1 MFCREAPTAGARGSV
16 AATAIVWTAIALF
29 GGHEAEGQARGLFRG
44 YEPARVTAMLGPDK
58 APATFRSRTV
68 GIEVA
73 DLDAVRELARRGEFS
88 SLTLNLFDDVEHVA
102 VIERTAPAFSG
113 GYTLSG
119 PIADAEMGSVVLVVN
134 GDVVAGSVW
143 TPEGA
148 WEVHPAGS
156 GMHVIEEVVPMAAVG
171 DCGSPDAAL
180 EAVPFG
186 VARSAPDRSVAAT
199 SDATVADG
207 SRIDIIAYYTAGA
220 KDSMGGTEGVEAK
233 IESHFTTAN
242 RILEDG
248 GAFPRLHL
256 VHLAQTDYTPGPGSI
271 HGGFAAWVKD
281 GTGGEVVQ
289 WEEVEADVLFM
300 FHRYY
305 VGAAGANL
313 ATGGIHYASTFAHE
327 MGHLLGAKHDRYKR
341 CSLANLCGWDTGYEF
356 GTPPFGYGYVNTERR
371 WYTLMSYSSECWSKG
386 LSCSLLH
393 KFSNPDQTYSGVPLG
408 VEGELYTNT
417 PPGPSDVIRTI
428 NNMAKFLA
436 NFRPNVANCESA
448 PYSFSPSSTSVSADG
463 GSFTFEVTAADGC
476 PWTATALGSHL
487 AITDGMFS
495 VGARSVGYAVEGS
508 DLSTARSGSIRI
520 NFLTVPHRRG
530 GNLHLR
536 ATALTIDQEAV
547 PSVPPVTVGRL
558 PDLELRVEDGLRT
571 IDVVDAFYDRNKDIL
586 DYAATSSSPEVATA
600 DVSGSRVTVTPTGVG
615 STTVSVTAT
624 DSGGANGTAR

>member
-1 MFCREAPTAGARGSV
+1 MGGAGMWRKHRFGCADAHSIRGLKLDRVAARARGSV
-16 AATAIVWTAIALF
+16 AATAVAWTAIALF
-29 GGHEAEGQARGLFRG
+29 GGHEAEGQAKRLFRG
-44 YEPARVTAMLGPDK
+44 YEPARVTEMPGPDK
-58 APATFRSRTV
+58 AHVTLRSRTV
-68 GIEVA
+68 GIDVA
-73 DLDAVRELARRGEFS
+73 DLDAVQELARRGGFS

-207 SRIDIIAYYTAGA
+207 SRVDIIAYYTAGA

-271 HGGFAAWVKD
+271 HGDFAAWVKD

-393 KFSNPDQTYSGVPLG
+393 KFSNPDQTYSGVPL
-408 VEGELYTNT
+408 
-417 PPGPSDVIRTI
+417 
-428 NNMAKFLA
+428 
-436 NFRPNVANCESA
+436 
-448 PYSFSPSSTSVSADG
+448 
-463 GSFTFEVTAADGC
+463 
-476 PWTATALGSHL
+476 
-487 AITDGMFS
+487 
-495 VGARSVGYAVEGS
+495 
-508 DLSTARSGSIRI
+508 
-520 NFLTVPHRRG
+520 RG
-530 GNLHLR
+530 
-536 ATALTIDQEAV
+536 
-547 PSVPPVTVGRL
+547 
-558 PDLELRVEDGLRT
+558 
-571 IDVVDAFYDRNKDIL
+571 
-586 DYAATSSSPEVATA
+586 
-600 DVSGSRVTVTPTGVG
+600 
-615 STTVSVTAT
+615 
-624 DSGGANGTAR
+624 